1 MPAQRKFVTLQHTR
15 RAVLTAATAVAAFAA
30 VSAAQLP
37 SGPAKPGF
45 DIARFSTAGNDWF
58 ETFHVKETTSLDQAL
73 KVGRV
78 AADTRVLVLE
88 TAAGKLA
95 LLTDQMSF
103 HHIAQGRAGG
113 KDWMATF

>member
-1 MPAQRKFVTLQHTR
+1 MPTRRSFLILRNTR
-15 RAVLTAATAVAAFAA
+15 RAIVTAGSAVAASAA
-30 VSAAQLP
+30 IFAAQLP

-73 KVGRV
+73 KVGQV